1 MRQSVGNGCIPLC
14 HHTVD
19 HDGGGLVNPLV
30 IQVPVGPQQEP
41 QHRRAADDLDQ
52 PVRIDAAVH
61 LAALDGMRP
70 TGPAPTWNSPVKR
83 LITRALRSAS
93 AAMSAIRPGSAARTT
108 GLVNTSL
115 AAAII
120 AWMSAAMLPSGVS
133 SAVGAAGN
141 AASWT
146 SSALL
151 DHRRYS
157 AVLVVPARSATA
169 AMVRFE

>member
-1 MRQSVGNGCIPLC
+1 
-14 HHTVD
+14 
-19 HDGGGLVNPLV
+19 
-30 IQVPVGPQQEP
+30 
-41 QHRRAADDLDQ
+41 
-52 PVRIDAAVH
+52 
-61 LAALDGMRP
+61 
-70 TGPAPTWNSPVKR
+70 
-83 LITRALRSAS
+83 
-93 AAMSAIRPGSAARTT
+93 MSAIRPGSAARTT

-133 SAVGAAGN
+133 SAVGVAGN